1 MCDFCKNFDFSSAS
15 WEVTKYGSHIKMAGG
30 SYRYP
35 INEQFNYCPICG
47 SKIENK
53 EDRDI

>member
-1 MCDFCKNFDFSSAS
+1 MCDFCKTFDFSSAS

-35 INEQFNYCPICG
+35 INEQFNYCPVCG